1 MREEQQTACLNE
13 LGENYTG
20 WLAKRLGYDW
30 KLLAFEL
37 GFTRQQLSAIEK
49 KIEGSVRARCAE
61 MFQQWEAQVPELHDK
76 VVILRRAFV
85 GIQRGELA
93 DDLYQRYT
101 QIPPWLNRYQEK
113 NNWNTRTFPP
123 RPKDDFSLFH
133 LPLEITVEQPGQDA
147 NK

>member
-1 MREEQQTACLNE
+1 MGDEQQQNAGLDE

-20 WLAKRLGYDW
+20 WLARRLGYDW

-37 GFTRQQLSAIEK
+37 GFTRQDLSAIEK
-49 KIEGSVRARCAE
+49 KIPGSVRSRCAE
-61 MFQQWEAQVPELHDK
+61 MFRQWEEQVPELHDK

-101 QIPPWLNRYQEK
+101 QIPPWLNRYQEN

-123 RPKDDFSLFH
+123 KPKDDIRLF
-133 LPLEITVEQPGQDA
+133 LTEITVNQSDQDA